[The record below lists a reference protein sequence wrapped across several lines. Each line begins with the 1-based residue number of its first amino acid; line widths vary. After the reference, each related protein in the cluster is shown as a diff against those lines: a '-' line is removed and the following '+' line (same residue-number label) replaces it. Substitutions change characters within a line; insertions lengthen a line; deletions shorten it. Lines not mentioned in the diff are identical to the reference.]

1 MPIIIIVCCSTLPL
15 VPGERHHQVTVQQA
29 DFPLLPGSTVKLAWS
44 PDILPFQDPQSYK
57 VDISL
62 FTLDVNSGQ
71 LNKVKVVAT
80 DYPNSGMATIT
91 IPRLLLKKGTVVVPL
106 YFQVEVARLDSKRKR
121 QVGQVILKGST
132 WSTVAYFA
140 VSTLLKFTCD
150 NWAQGQ
156 PDGQM
161 LLDQVEPCPR
171 TVGQAQL
178 QNSGFVEEAIDLFGI
193 HIRPSKIF
201 HPDADICFRQQVPK

>member
-1 MPIIIIVCCSTLPL
+1 MPS
-15 VPGERHHQVTVQQA
+15 EQQRQVSVQQA
-29 DFPLLPGSTVKLAWS
+29 NFPLLPESSVKLSWA
-44 PDILPFQDPQSYK
+44 PDILPFEDPQSYK

-62 FTLDVNSGQ
+62 FTLDASSGE
-71 LNKVKVVAT
+71 LKRVKMVAT
-80 DYPNSGMATIT
+80 DYPNSGTATFK
-91 IPRLLLKKGTVVVPL
+91 IPRFLLKKGTVATPL
-106 YFQVEVARLDSKRKR
+106 YFQVEVARLDSKSKR

-140 VSTLLKFTCD
+140 VSTVLKLACD
-150 NWAQGQ
+150 NWARRQ

-178 QNSGFVEEAIDLFGI
+178 PNSNFIEEAVDLFGI
-193 HIRPSKIF
+193 HIRPSKVF
-201 HPDADICFRQQVPK
+201 HPDADVCFRQQVLK